1 MGKCNISCIH
11 HNIYFL
17 SWYYPAS
24 ARFALPNPAHT
35 FAFRAVALLA
45 HVHILSGF
53 CALRAPESGTYMSI
67 PGCRPTCSWLH
78 TIRLLCASRSRIR
91 HIHSPS
97 GLSPYLLMYIY
108 YPASAR
114 FALPNP
120 AHTFAFRAVALLAH
134 VCLIR

>member
-45 HVHILSGF
+45 HGSILSGF
-53 CALRAPESGTYMSI
+53 SALCAPESGTYI
-67 PGCRPTCSWLH
+67 RLPGCRPTCSCTY
-78 TIRLLCASRSRIR
+78 TIRLLRASRSRIR
-91 HIHSPS
+91 HIHSHS
-97 GLSPYLLMYIY
+97 GLSPYLLMAPY
-108 YPASAR
+108 YPAS
-114 FALPNP
+114 PPPPPPTPPP
-120 AHTFAFRAVALLAH
+120 APPPPDRLLCLQAVS
-134 VCLIR
+134 